1 MYVFKFFFIVALFF
15 MITPGIFIRI
25 PAKGSKT
32 MVAAVHS
39 LVFAFVVGIVMYFW
53 KPAPIWKLI
62 QEGNTAMT
70 SPTKAPAPAPAPV
83 KAMAPSPAPAP
94 SPSKSKTPSPAPS
107 PALTSSI
114 DE

>member
-1 MYVFKFFFIVALFF
+1 
-15 MITPGIFIRI
+15 
-25 PAKGSKT
+25 
-32 MVAAVHS
+32 MVATVHS

-53 KPAPIWKLI
+53 KPAPIWKLV

-83 KAMAPSPAPAP
+83 KAMVPSPAPAP
-94 SPSKSKTPSPAPS
+94 SPSKSKAPSPAPS
-107 PALTSSI
+107 PALTASI